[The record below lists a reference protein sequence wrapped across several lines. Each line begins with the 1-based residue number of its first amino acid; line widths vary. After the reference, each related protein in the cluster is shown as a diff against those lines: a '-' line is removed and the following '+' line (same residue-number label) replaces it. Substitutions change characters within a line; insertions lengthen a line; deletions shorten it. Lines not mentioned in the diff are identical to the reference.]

1 MKQKSQEITG
11 VSRLRRN
18 WKLFVLLLMGKEFE
32 MVPAV
37 VENGMAVFQKIKHLI
52 TI

>member
-18 WKLFVLLLMGKEFE
+18 WKLFVLLMGKEFE